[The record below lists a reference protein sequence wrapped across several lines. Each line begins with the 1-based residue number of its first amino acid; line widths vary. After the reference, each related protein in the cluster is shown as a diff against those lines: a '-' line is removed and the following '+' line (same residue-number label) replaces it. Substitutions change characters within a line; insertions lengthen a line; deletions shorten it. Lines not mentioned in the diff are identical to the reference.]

1 MALSALAF
9 SVMALLVKEAGRR
22 LPATEIVLARA
33 VVTLAISWVYL
44 RAARIPVTGNR
55 RRLLVLRGVLGF
67 VALTSFYYAVVHLP
81 LADATVIQYTNPV
94 FAALIAAVVLGER
107 MGRREIALVALSFA
121 GVILAARPSFLF
133 GGAALPTVPVA
144 VGLLGALFSAA
155 AYVTVRKLGQS
166 DHTMVIVFYFS
177 IVATVGSIPMALPTA
192 LLPTP
197 REWLVLVGV
206 GVATQLGQVFM
217 TIGLRKEKAGRAT
230 AASYLAVAFAV
241 LWGFAFFG
249 EVPSLWLIAGAV
261 LIVASTVAL
270 GRVRAAGA
278 AVAHG
283 RDPQIPSAL
292 GPETSGPRSG

>member
-22 LPATEIVLARA
+22 LPSTEIVLARA
-33 VVTLAISWVYL
+33 VVTLVISWVYL
-44 RAARIPVTGNR
+44 RAARIPVGGNR
-55 RRLLVLRGVLGF
+55 KGLLILRGVLGF
-67 VALTSFYYAVVHLP
+67 VALTAFYYAVVHLP

-94 FAALIAAVVLGER
+94 FAALIAAAVLGESMR
-107 MGRREIALVALSFA
+107 RREIALVALSLA
-121 GVILAARPSFLF
+121 GVVLAARPSFLF
-133 GGAALPTVPVA
+133 GGAALPAVPVA

-177 IVATVGSIPMALPTA
+177 VIATIGALPMALPTA

-197 REWLVLVGV
+197 REWVVLVGV
-206 GVATQLGQVFM
+206 GVATQLGQIFM

-230 AASYLAVAFAV
+230 AASYLAVAFSA

-249 EVPSLWLIAGAV
+249 EIPSAWLVAGAL

-270 GRVRAAGA
+270 SRIR
-278 AVAHG
+278 
-283 RDPQIPSAL
+283 SAR
-292 GPETSGPRSG
+292 PPRSAAARR